1 MATQN
6 NKPDLADLK
15 ARLGLKPGAKE
26 EAAPQG
32 PPAGVTPGAPPP
44 GIAQSG
50 PPGAQRPSGPV
61 PGPVSGPAQQ
71 AAQQAAAAQLAAQQ
85 QAAAQQAA
93 AQLAA
98 QQAAQQA
105 AQVPSFAAAPPPAA
119 ARPPAAALKPRPA
132 PVAEAPII
140 DGGPDIPMDKARTF
154 DGKTVGLLATMI
166 IVGLV
171 FGYAGS
177 QTMHFRKLSEDRK
190 RDALKVH
197 DSIQKPIENITKE
210 VVPAITK
217 LDFSKPDYEAAAKLA
232 QLEFVPDA
240 GSLGGNQILI
250 GSNNVYNITQTMG
263 KAMALRELLK
273 QHDYLTNKVDKAE
286 LEQLMS
292 DNAVLQTEDSF
303 GIVFNYKAI
312 IESLGKTK
320 GDPKTAAKGYLPPT
334 GRLVTFGKQ
343 EVNEEGDIK
352 VKFPS
357 NGGEA
362 PSSIFGVVVLDKNEM
377 LKSGGQNALARY
389 SQRVKTIKFY
399 ANDLANTSNG
409 LLDGLKQI
417 AEGADP
423 AAAAPAAPAADAAPP
438 AEAPAEAPKE
448 GEGAK

>member
-1 MATQN
+1 VATQN

-26 EAAPQG
+26 AAAPAG

-44 GIAQSG
+44 GIASSG
-50 PPGAQRPSGPV
+50 PPGAQRPSSPV

-71 AAQQAAAAQLAAQQ
+71 AAQLAAQ
-85 QAAAQQAA
+85 QAAAQQAS

-98 QQAAQQA
+98 QQAAAQQASAQPAAQQAPAQPAARQA

-119 ARPPAAALKPRPA
+119 ARPPAAALKPKPA
-132 PVAEAPII
+132 PVAEAPIV
-140 DGGPDIPMDKARTF
+140 DGGPDIPMNKARTF
-154 DGKTVGLLATMI
+154 DGKTVALLAVMVV
-166 IVGLV
+166 VGLV

-197 DSIQKPIENITKE
+197 DAIKRPIENISKE
-210 VVPAITK
+210 LVPAIVN
-217 LDFSKPDYEAAAKLA
+217 LDSSKPDYEAAAKLA
-232 QLEFVPDA
+232 QLDFVPDA

-292 DNAVLQTEDSF
+292 DNAVLQTEDKF
-303 GIVFNYKAI
+303 AIIFNYKSI
-312 IESLGKTK
+312 IEALGKTK
-320 GDPKTAAKGYLPPT
+320 GDPKAAAKGYLPPT

-343 EVNEEGDIK
+343 DVNEEGDIK
-352 VKFPS
+352 VKLPG
-357 NGGEA
+357 NGGEMLS
-362 PSSIFGVVVLDKNEM
+362 PIFGVIVLDKNEM
-377 LKSGGQNALARY
+377 LKSGGQNALTRY
-389 SQRVKTIKFY
+389 SQRVKTLKFY

-417 AEGADP
+417 ADG
-423 AAAAPAAPAADAAPP
+423 AAPA
-438 AEAPAEAPKE
+438 APAEAPKE